1 MVGIAF
7 SSQVAEAL
15 VCISTVRSINNYSK
29 SAMSSASMLMSWRY
43 VSARFEVS
51 IHKELSSALLR
62 SSRYRRDGISYLL
75 QIRWLAVVG

>member
-15 VCISTVRSINNYSK
+15 VCIRTVRSINNYSK
-29 SAMSSASMLMSWRY
+29 SAMSSASMLMSGRY
-43 VSARFEVS
+43 VSAHFEVS

-62 SSRYRRDGISYLL
+62 S
-75 QIRWLAVVG
+75 